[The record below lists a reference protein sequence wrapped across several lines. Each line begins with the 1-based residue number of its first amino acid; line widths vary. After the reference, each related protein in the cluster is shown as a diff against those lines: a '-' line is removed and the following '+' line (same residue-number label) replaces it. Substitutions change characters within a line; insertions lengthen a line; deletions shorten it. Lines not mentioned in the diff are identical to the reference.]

1 MRLKRIKLFQ
11 SLQDWNSL
19 IIFARSKPSIETV
32 MIESPPPFNSHMP
45 TADTFKMDKNVAQDI
60 NRLLDEYSY
69 WSDVKYRKING
80 MPDSLEIWKLLKVI
94 RMTNAID
101 VYPPYR
107 LHFSLTNRMMR
118 LCHLFD
124 MKFGGAWG
132 SESILPQEN
141 RQRYLVGSIIEEA
154 ISSSQMEGASTT
166 RKIAK
171 EMLRKNITP
180 KDKSQRMICNNFQTI
195 NYLFAHTETPLSI
208 GFILKT
214 HSLMTDGTLENPED
228 CGRFRQNDDVVV
240 ENSITH
246 EIVHTPP
253 CHTEILTAMEWLV
266 RFANDDNPDVFIHP
280 IIKAIII
287 HFFISYLHPFADG
300 NGRTARAIFH
310 WYMLKEGYWLTEY
323 MSISR
328 IIYKTKASYEKSFLR
343 TEADGN
349 DMGYFITYHINAL
362 EKAFDEL
369 KKYISRKTAQ
379 QSDQN
384 RLLKIGNISPRQAE
398 ILYMMFKDEN
408 IMLTVK
414 DVSSRLLVTPTT
426 AKHDITG
433 LVDNGLLAEIS
444 LNKQKKGYVRGP
456 KYLEKVEAVF

>member
-32 MIESPPPFNSHMP
+32 MIESPPLFNSQMP
-45 TADTFKMDKNVAQDI
+45 TADTFQMDKNVAQDI

-195 NYLFAHTETPLSI
+195 NYLSAHTETPLSI

-266 RFANDDNPDVFIHP
+266 GFANDDNPDVFIHP

-408 IMLTVK
+408 TMLTVK